1 VTTAP
6 RRECFRVDDLLIDV
20 GAVAVWRGEEQL
32 AVPDLSFATLALL
45 IRRAPEV
52 VSHEELV
59 AEVWEGMAVSDE
71 TITQRI
77 ALLRR
82 ALGDDWR
89 DPRYIRSVRGRGYQ
103 LVSAP
108 ERVEGGRL
116 AGGESES
123 GARSDEPARTREN
136 AGRLRPLL
144 LIVAI
149 ATVLLAV
156 SVVVLNRFSSVPEPS
171 TPASLEPGV
180 SSAEL
185 VDRAREYFD
194 LHREQDN
201 ERAIKLLQQ
210 ALEGN
215 PDDPLALAGLS
226 LAFSQRSAK
235 FNQPV
240 EWAGEAEG
248 LARQA
253 IAIDPTLA
261 EAHHALGLALDA
273 QGREKSALASYKRA
287 VELAPRNLR
296 ALAAGAYVLKVRG
309 DLAEALRWNLQLLQQ
324 EDSLHYVEVQI
335 ADTLAALEFNPTAE
349 VWYEKAVTLRP
360 DNLFAATAFA
370 AYRLSRGDL
379 TGAEALIGQAVE
391 AGVERPELF
400 ELRGHLAAMQGDNE
414 QARDMY
420 LQAVEI
426 TPRSSAAE
434 RLQALAVRED
444 PDTYGPEAVREI
456 EQIDEGLRAGIEWPP
471 AAIDLAIL
479 ATAIGDQSAAVE
491 AIDRAIE
498 LGYRDSAWLLVDPA
512 LADLREEAGF
522 WPRIERIGERVAGER
537 EAVLAADWLP
547 PGFLDPVR

>member
-1 VTTAP
+1 MTTEP

-45 IRRAPEV
+45 IRRAPDV
-52 VSHEELV
+52 VSHDELV

-171 TPASLEPGV
+171 TPVSLEPGV

-522 WPRIERIGERVAGER
+522 WLRIERIGERVAGER

>member
-1 VTTAP
+1 MTTEHS
-6 RRECFRVDDLLIDV
+6 RECFRVDDLLIDV
-20 GAVAVWRGEEQL
+20 GAVAVWRGDEQL
-32 AVPDLSFATLALL
+32 AVPDLSFTTLALL
-45 IRRAPEV
+45 IRRAPDV
-52 VSHEELV
+52 VSHDELV
-59 AEVWEGMAVSDE
+59 AEVWGGMAVSDE

-89 DPRYIRSVRGRGYQ
+89 EPRYIRSVRGRGYQ
-103 LVSAP
+103 LVPVP
-108 ERVEGGRL
+108 ERAEGR
-116 AGGESES
+116 AVARIESEA
-123 GARSDEPARTREN
+123 GDHVAAPARTRKN
-136 AGRLRPLL
+136 AGRFRPLL
-144 LIVAI
+144 PIVAVV
-149 ATVLLAV
+149 AVLLAV

-180 SSAEL
+180 SAAEL

-235 FNQPV
+235 FNQPI

-248 LARQA
+248 LARLA

-261 EAHHALGLALDA
+261 EAQYALGLALDA

-287 VELAPRNLR
+287 VELDPRHLR

-324 EDSLHYVEVQI
+324 DDSLHYVEVQI
-335 ADTLAALEFNPTAE
+335 ADTLAALELNPTAE

-360 DNLFAATAFA
+360 DNLFAATAYA

-379 TGAEALIGQAVE
+379 TGAETLIEQAVE

-400 ELRGHLAAMQGDNE
+400 ELRGHLAAMQGDTE
-414 QARDMY
+414 QAREMY
-420 LQAVEI
+420 RQAIEI

-434 RLQALAVRED
+434 RLQVLAVRED

-456 EQIDEGLRAGIEWPP
+456 EQIDESLRAGIEWPP

-479 ATAIGDQSAAVE
+479 ATAIGDQSAAVA
-491 AIDRAIE
+491 AIDRAID

-522 WPRIERIGERVAGER
+522 WLLIERIGERVAGER